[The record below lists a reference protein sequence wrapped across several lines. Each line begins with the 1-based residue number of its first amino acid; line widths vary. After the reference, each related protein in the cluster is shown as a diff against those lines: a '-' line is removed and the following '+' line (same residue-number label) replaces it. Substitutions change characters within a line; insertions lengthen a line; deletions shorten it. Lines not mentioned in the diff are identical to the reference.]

1 MKTQDILFIISLLII
16 YFMLGFCS
24 WNYLGHGIALLIV
37 IVFLIL
43 YCISK
48 KQEKKKK

>member
-24 WNYLGHGIALLIV
+24 WYYLGHGIALSIV
-37 IVFLIL
+37 IVFLSYIVL
-43 YCISK
+43 AK
-48 KQEKKKK
+48 NKKK